1 MAMTLR
7 LDDERERRLRLVADE
22 EGRAMHAVVV
32 TAIDDYLAR
41 RNAKEF
47 GDLAD
52 TIIERHAALLARLA
66 E

>member
-22 EGRAMHAVVV
+22 EDRSMHAVVV

-52 TIIERHAALLARLA
+52 EIVERHATLLARLA

>member
-7 LDDERERRLRLVADE
+7 LDEEREAKLRLVAE
-22 EGRAMHAVVV
+22 EEAKSMHAVVV

-41 RNAKEF
+41 RNVKQFEQ
-47 GDLAD
+47 LAD
-52 TIIERHAALLARLA
+52 NIIDRHATLLARLA

>member
-22 EGRAMHAVVV
+22 EDRSMHAVVV

-52 TIIERHAALLARLA
+52 EIIERHATLLARLA

>member
-7 LDDERERRLRLVADE
+7 LDDDRERQLRHVADE
-22 EGRAMHAVVV
+22 EARSMHAVVV
-32 TAIDDYLAR
+32 SAIDDYLAR
-41 RNAKEF
+41 RNVKEF

-52 TIIERHAALLARLA
+52 EIIERHATLLARLA

>member
-7 LDDERERRLRLVADE
+7 LDDEGERRLRLVAEE
-22 EGRAMHAVVV
+22 EGRSMHAVVV
-32 TAIDDYLAR
+32 TAIEDYLAR

-52 TIIERHAALLARLA
+52 EIIERHATLLARLA

>member
-7 LDDERERRLRLVADE
+7 LDEEREAKLRLVAE
-22 EGRAMHAVVV
+22 EEDRSMHAVVV

-41 RNAKEF
+41 RNAKQFEQ
-47 GDLAD
+47 LAD
-52 TIIERHAALLARLA
+52 DIIDRHAALLARLA

>member
-7 LDDERERRLRLVADE
+7 LDEEREAKLRLAADE
-22 EGRAMHAVVV
+22 EERSMHAVVV

-41 RNAKEF
+41 RNAKQF
-47 GDLAD
+47 GQLAD
-52 TIIERHAALLARLA
+52 EIIERHSALLSRLA

>member
-7 LDDERERRLRLVADE
+7 LDDDRERRLRLVADE
-22 EGRAMHAVVV
+22 EARSMHAVVV
-32 TAIDDYLAR
+32 NAIDDYLAR

-47 GDLAD
+47 GELAD
-52 TIIERHAALLARLA
+52 EIIERHATLLARLA

>member
-7 LDDERERRLRLVADE
+7 LDDDRERQLRLVADE
-22 EGRAMHAVVV
+22 EARSMHAVVV

-52 TIIERHAALLARLA
+52 EIIERHATLLARLA

>member
-1 MAMTLR
+1 MTLR
-7 LDDERERRLRLVADE
+7 LDDERERRLRLVANE
-22 EGRAMHAVVV
+22 EDRSMHAVVV

-52 TIIERHAALLARLA
+52 EIIERHATLLARLA

>member
-7 LDDERERRLRLVADE
+7 LDDEREAQLRLAAEE

-41 RNAKEF
+41 RDAKQFENLT
-47 GDLAD
+47 DE
-52 TIIERHAALLARLA
+52 IIERHATLLARLA

>member
-7 LDDERERRLRLVADE
+7 LDDERERQLRLVADE
-22 EGRAMHAVVV
+22 EARSMHAVVV

-52 TIIERHAALLARLA
+52 EIIERHATLLARLA

>member
-7 LDDERERRLRLVADE
+7 LDDERERRLRLVANE
-22 EGRAMHAVVV
+22 EDRSMHAVVV

-41 RNAKEF
+41 RNARQFDE
-47 GDLAD
+47 LAD
-52 TIIERHAALLARLA
+52 EIIERHATLLARLA

>member
-7 LDDERERRLRLVADE
+7 LDDERERRLRLAADE
-22 EGRAMHAVVV
+22 EERSMHAVVV

-41 RNAKEF
+41 RNARQF
-47 GDLAD
+47 DDLAD
-52 TIIERHAALLARLA
+52 EIIDRHATLLARLA

>member
-22 EGRAMHAVVV
+22 EERSMHAVVV

-41 RNAKEF
+41 RNARQF
-47 GDLAD
+47 GELAD
-52 TIIERHAALLARLA
+52 EVIQRHATLLARLA

>member
-1 MAMTLR
+1 
-7 LDDERERRLRLVADE
+7 
-22 EGRAMHAVVV
+22 MHAVVV

-47 GDLAD
+47 GSLAD
-52 TIIERHAALLARLA
+52 EIIERHATLLARLA

>member
-22 EGRAMHAVVV
+22 EGRSMHAVVV

-52 TIIERHAALLARLA
+52 EIIERHATLLARLA

>member
-7 LDDERERRLRLVADE
+7 LDDERERQLRLVSDE
-22 EGRAMHAVVV
+22 EERSMHAVVV

-41 RNAKEF
+41 RNARQFSE
-47 GDLAD
+47 LAD
-52 TIIERHAALLARLA
+52 EVIERHATLLARLA

>member
-22 EGRAMHAVVV
+22 EARSMHAVVV

-52 TIIERHAALLARLA
+52 EIIERHATLLARLA

>member
-7 LDDERERRLRLVADE
+7 LDEDRESRLRIVADE
-22 EGRAMHAVVV
+22 EERSMHSVVV

-41 RNAKEF
+41 RNAKRF
-47 GDLAD
+47 GALTDE
-52 TIIERHAALLARLA
+52 IMERHRTLLDRLA

>member
-1 MAMTLR
+1 MTLR
-7 LDDERERRLRLVADE
+7 LDDERERQLRLVADE
-22 EGRAMHAVVV
+22 EARSMHAVVV

-52 TIIERHAALLARLA
+52 EIIERHATLLARLA

>member
-7 LDDERERRLRLVADE
+7 LDGEREAKLRLVAED

-41 RNAKEF
+41 RDARQF
-47 GDLAD
+47 ADLTD
-52 TIIERHAALLARLA
+52 EIVERHATLLARLA